1 MRLRQLTDQIFV
13 LCLVVGCFH
22 SVCLAQKT
30 PPTSTPQALFD
41 FHSGFWINLHHF
53 LYLEALSEQSS
64 AGPHPS
70 VLSEPDA
77 AALKSLS
84 PEERFA
90 WNSAVSYYA
99 SSVIQRDVL
108 FDRGMGAIKNQLE
121 DAETSPDLANV
132 DIPAALREILVK
144 AAPIY
149 RKHWW
154 ERHDAQNRQWIAQVQ
169 PLVAEHGTRLRDSM
183 VKIYEAPWPG
193 EPVRVDVTVWASK
206 FGAYTTNEPTRPT
219 ISSADPSNQGAAA
232 LEIVFHE
239 TSHGMIRPVHDAIQS
254 ASENVP
260 GWNAVPHAATLW
272 HGVLFYT
279 AGELIAEQVPG
290 YVPYA
295 DKNGLWDRGWPGP
308 VQALIVQDWKPHIDG
323 TVPLSTAIT
332 KLVKDLAVTTS
343 HH

>member
-1 MRLRQLTDQIFV
+1 M
-13 LCLVVGCFH
+13 
-22 SVCLAQKT
+22 
-30 PPTSTPQALFD
+30 
-41 FHSGFWINLHHF
+41 
-53 LYLEALSEQSS
+53 
-64 AGPHPS
+64 
-70 VLSEPDA
+70 
-77 AALKSLS
+77 
-84 PEERFA
+84 
-90 WNSAVSYYA
+90 
-99 SSVIQRDVL
+99 
-108 FDRGMGAIKNQLE
+108 
-121 DAETSPDLANV
+121 
-132 DIPAALREILVK
+132 
-144 AAPIY
+144 
-149 RKHWW
+149 
-154 ERHDAQNRQWIAQVQ
+154 
-169 PLVAEHGTRLRDSM
+169 
-183 VKIYEAPWPG
+183 
-193 EPVRVDVTVWASK
+193 RVDVTVWASK